1 MSSADEEI
9 IITILV
15 IVLILI
21 LAFSF
26 YSLYTCTGGTFKQD
40 DWDKDKCF
48 IIPKK
53 STSPAPAPA
62 TGPAQD
68 PATEPKQSPDS
79 SIIKS
84 VYEEALEYFNNFKP
98 EDNLQFLTGL
108 ADEEWSEIQK
118 KSEDNET
125 KCTVK
130 DASVLFSEGGYTED
144 ELKETSDA
152 IKNLCETQLEGDHE
166 YCDNFTLNEISG
178 DDVVNNIP
186 NSGKFKTD
194 YKSEKICYTH
204 EPGKCFPRV
213 YNPGGSDGTYS
224 YDSEDA
230 KLLANVDGETK
241 YIDTNEICKTLLK
254 KSDCDEKKIDY
265 IYGSDK
271 KICRWVTGIGAYV
284 DPLEVYRSA
293 SKPCDEGFAYSRQ
306 VGTCELNTGL
316 ETDNIVP
323 DKNKN
328 DGGFTSNY
336 TEYTE
341 AVCPGQKLNPNYK
354 EGTGEP
360 IFIYDYVTRGACD
373 SFNLNSSGEL
383 TEISNSTFRPCFF
396 KPKQGSYELK
406 EGKRLER
413 MGEYDLAQTIGQEC
427 NENSS
432 EACRQRQSDFINC
445 GKCDTKISTT
455 NGIES
460 MYNSERTLIKD
471 GNKYM
476 VYTLGSGTDDEVQF
490 AVRKIIY
497 DELPNEMQNKLTH
510 VPDFTDDTAKIALG
524 INTLPNTISQT
535 NITYSITNQSVTANW
550 TGTSVGAN
558 ESSTVTKSDVI
569 NELNKYKSSNFE
581 IFITNDTKEIGD
593 WDMYIGN
600 SNENIDNNSTGQ
612 KMYYNYL
619 YKVAIDDYFYKRAN
633 IYLGS
638 YTGPPPSPTV
648 PTSLRINVDIGT
660 SDDEKHIRFY
670 KNGTFKHKLKIN
682 DLWNYAS
689 SNNIKNC
696 SEYHDQRDNCIKSN
710 YYLYKDGVESRCQWR
725 PNVHCYGEWNSPD
738 TVIDGEGKEV
748 SNTCGALVPGL
759 KEERFNELSA
769 QKSVYGGQG
778 KWVNETLAV
787 QGSKC
792 KPEDIGWLDFTD
804 YSESPS
810 GSIATDANKED
821 RKLPQNYTHGVPY
834 GWWKN
839 ARPKHGDV
847 RYTACNVDCEEEI
860 SLKNCE
866 DHSKDNPT
874 EEDRMKLYSGIDD
887 DLDNYD
893 FEKAYY
899 ASKKECKGNETKYT
913 VIKKYAQGKGG
924 KKCDNFTFAES
935 HGNFD
940 DFANDY
946 VKHIKGDT
954 CVVPKMMCAAGSSCI
969 VNTTNLEKL
978 VDRINNGENIAKIN
992 NGTAS
997 DDDNSLEI
1005 EIDGTRYNKQNK
1017 ITKEI
1022 LFRLAK
1028 KECDRF
1034 GDMYGYPNKSFCTED
1049 KIIYISEKPGVPPC
1063 EYEPGK
1069 CYVDEYTTTYTSSA
1083 GIKVFFLDKKKIIDK
1098 YKWFEGTKFIKPYEF
1113 CKWID
1118 MPDLPE

>member
-62 TGPAQD
+62 PGPAQD

-79 SIIKS
+79 SITKS

-118 KSEDNET
+118 KSEDDKT

-152 IKNLCETQLEGDHE
+152 IKNLCETQLEGDHD
-166 YCDNFTLNEISG
+166 YCDNFTLGEISG

-213 YNPGGSDGTYS
+213 YNPEGSDGTYS
-224 YDSEDA
+224 YDLEDGI
-230 KLLANVDGETK
+230 LPANVNGETK

-284 DPLEVYRSA
+284 DPLEVYKNA
-293 SKPCDEGFAYSRQ
+293 SNTCDEGSAYLQQ
-306 VGTCELNTGL
+306 VGTCEMNTGL
-316 ETDNIVP
+316 DTQMGDFVEGRGAYTGNTSLGTDV
-323 DKNKN
+323 
-328 DGGFTSNY
+328 
-336 TEYTE
+336 
-341 AVCPGQKLNPNYK
+341 VCPGQKLNPNSNGNDDK
-354 EGTGEP
+354 
-360 IFIYDYVTRGACD
+360 FIYDYVTRAQCNKD
-373 SFNLNSSGEL
+373 SGKGIAGVNAK
-383 TEISNSTFRPCFF
+383 CFF
-396 KPKQGSYELK
+396 KPKQGTYELR
-406 EGKRLER
+406 EGKRLEKK
-413 MGEYDLAQTIGQEC
+413 GEYDLAFNSECTYNNNNVPCRQKQDDFILCGRCENVTMVGDDHFAKTGRTMVRNGKEYTVSTIG
-427 NENSS
+427 
-432 EACRQRQSDFINC
+432 
-445 GKCDTKISTT
+445 
-455 NGIES
+455 NGNDKVEFAIA
-460 MYNSERTLIKD
+460 RT
-471 GNKYM
+471 
-476 VYTLGSGTDDEVQF
+476 
-490 AVRKIIY
+490 IY
-497 DELPNEMQNKLTH
+497 DELPEELKSNVKVDMTKIKLDIPGLYVSTESS
-510 VPDFTDDTAKIALG
+510 D
-524 INTLPNTISQT
+524 
-535 NITYSITNQSVTANW
+535 SITLSNGITIN
-550 TGTSVGAN
+550 
-558 ESSTVTKSDVI
+558 KSEIETIIENNDI
-569 NELNKYKSSNFE
+569 KDGNYH
-581 IFITNDTKEIGD
+581 IFITDNTIDKEKWKMKIVGKEGKSDEFYVNDSYKSLFDTSWAKYYEIEAWDSFWTAARSGGTGATLIDAGYKINFKASSDEFSNKIEFYKDDTKVTEID
-593 WDMYIGN
+593 IDKMREDN
-600 SNENIDNNSTGQ
+600 SD
-612 KMYYNYL
+612 
-619 YKVAIDDYFYKRAN
+619 
-633 IYLGS
+633 
-638 YTGPPPSPTV
+638 
-648 PTSLRINVDIGT
+648 INC
-660 SDDEKHIRFY
+660 
-670 KNGTFKHKLKIN
+670 N
-682 DLWNYAS
+682 
-689 SNNIKNC
+689 
-696 SEYHDQRDNCIKSN
+696 EYHDNRIGCNSETTFHDIFK
-710 YYLYKDGVESRCQWR
+710 GGHESRCQWK
-725 PNVHCYGEWNSPD
+725 PYVHCYGEWNSPD

-748 SNTCGALVPGL
+748 SNTCGAVVPGL

-769 QKSVYGGQG
+769 QKYSYNDSGVWT
-778 KWVNETLAV
+778 KDILAV
-787 QGSKC
+787 KGSKC

-847 RYTACNVDCEEEI
+847 RYTSCNVDCEEEI

-899 ASKKECKGNETKYT
+899 ASQKECKGNETKYT
-913 VIKKYAQGKGG
+913 VIKKYAQGKDG

-940 DFANDY
+940 DFSNDY

-969 VNTTNLEKL
+969 VNTTKLEEL
-978 VDRINNGENIAKIN
+978 VNRINNGENIAKIN

-997 DDDNSLEI
+997 DDDDSLEI

-1034 GDMYGYPNKSFCTED
+1034 GDMYGFPNKSFCTED
-1049 KIIYISEKPGVPPC
+1049 KRIYISEKPGVPPC

-1083 GIKVFFLDKKKIIDK
+1083 GIKVFFLYKKKIIDK

>member
-1 MSSADEEI
+1 MSSAVDEI

-15 IVLILI
+15 IVFILI

-26 YSLYTCTGGTFKQD
+26 YSIYTCTGGTFKQD

-48 IIPKK
+48 VIPKK

-62 TGPAQD
+62 KGPDQD

-108 ADEEWSEIQK
+108 ADDEWSEIQK
-118 KSEDNET
+118 KSEDDKT

-130 DASVLFSEGGYTED
+130 DASVLFREGEYTEA

-152 IKNLCETQLEGDHE
+152 IKNLCETQLKPDNDF
-166 YCDNFTLNEISG
+166 CDNFTLGEISG

-194 YKSEKICYTH
+194 YESEKICYTH

-213 YNPGGSDGTYS
+213 YNPEGSDGTYS
-224 YDSEDA
+224 YDLEDGILPA
-230 KLLANVDGETK
+230 SVNGETK

-284 DPLEVYRSA
+284 DPLEVYKNA
-293 SKPCDEGFAYSRQ
+293 SNTCDEGSAYLQQ
-306 VGTCELNTGL
+306 VGTCEMNTGL
-316 ETDNIVP
+316 DTEMGTYGEGSGAYTGNTSLGTDV
-323 DKNKN
+323 
-328 DGGFTSNY
+328 
-336 TEYTE
+336 
-341 AVCPGQKLNPNYK
+341 VCPGQKLNPNSNGNDDK
-354 EGTGEP
+354 
-360 IFIYDYVTRGACD
+360 FIYDYVTRAQCNRD
-373 SFNLNSSGEL
+373 SDRGNNAGV
-383 TEISNSTFRPCFF
+383 NAKCFF
-396 KPKQGSYELK
+396 KPKQGTYELR
-406 EGKRLER
+406 EGKRLEKK
-413 MGEYDLAQTIGQEC
+413 GEYDLAP
-427 NENSS
+427 NENSRCIYNNNQP
-432 EACRQRQSDFINC
+432 CRQNQGDFILC
-445 GKCDTKISTT
+445 GRCENVTMVGDEHFAKTGRTMVKDDKEYTVSTIGNGNDKVEFAIARITYQELPDKIKDKIKVDMTKINLDIKGFYVTSQGNNHVTFKAVEDSTSSIDVFT
-455 NGIES
+455 VYKGQIENTIENDDRKDGNYHIFITDNTIEKEKWKMKIVGKDVKS
-460 MYNSERTLIKD
+460 DEFYVNDSYKSLFDTSWAKYYKIYALPERYNDTRYGPGTGDTLIKA
-471 GNKYM
+471 GYNINK
-476 VYTLGSGTDDEVQF
+476 VSSDEF
-490 AVRKIIY
+490 SNKI
-497 DELPNEMQNKLTH
+497 E
-510 VPDFTDDTAKIALG
+510 
-524 INTLPNTISQT
+524 
-535 NITYSITNQSVTANW
+535 
-550 TGTSVGAN
+550 
-558 ESSTVTKSDVI
+558 
-569 NELNKYKSSNFE
+569 
-581 IFITNDTKEIGD
+581 
-593 WDMYIGN
+593 
-600 SNENIDNNSTGQ
+600 
-612 KMYYNYL
+612 
-619 YKVAIDDYFYKRAN
+619 
-633 IYLGS
+633 
-638 YTGPPPSPTV
+638 
-648 PTSLRINVDIGT
+648 
-660 SDDEKHIRFY
+660 FY
-670 KNGTFKHKLKIN
+670 KNDKKVTELNIDEMRKDNSEIN
-682 DLWNYAS
+682 CNQ
-689 SNNIKNC
+689 
-696 SEYHDQRDNCIKSN
+696 YHDNRKGCNSETTFHHIFK
-710 YYLYKDGVESRCQWR
+710 GGHESRCQWK

-748 SNTCGALVPGL
+748 PNTCGALVRGL

-769 QKSVYGGQG
+769 QKYSYNSYGVWT
-778 KWVNETLAV
+778 KDILAV
-787 QGSKC
+787 KGSKC
-792 KPEDIGWLDFTD
+792 TPEDIGWLDFTD

-847 RYTACNVDCEEEI
+847 RYTACNVDCEQEI
-860 SLKNCE
+860 PMKNCE

-874 EEDRMKLYSGIDD
+874 EEDRMKLYSGNDD

-893 FEKAYY
+893 VEKAYY
-899 ASKKECKGNETKYT
+899 ASQKECKGNETKYT

-935 HGNFD
+935 QGNFD

-954 CVVPKMMCAAGSSCI
+954 CVIPKMMCAAGSSCI
-969 VNTTNLEKL
+969 VNTTEIDKL
-978 VDRINNGENIAKIN
+978 VDRINNGENIVKII

-997 DDDNSLEI
+997 DNDDSLEI

-1034 GDMYGYPNKSFCTED
+1034 GDIYGFPNKSFCTED
-1049 KIIYISEKPGVPPC
+1049 KTIYISEEPGVPPC
-1063 EYEPGK
+1063 EYEKGK
-1069 CYVDEYTTTYTSSA
+1069 CYVDEYTTRYTSSA
-1083 GIKVFFLDKKKIIDK
+1083 GIKVFYLYKKRIIDED
-1098 YKWFEGTKFIKPYEF
+1098 KWFEGKKFIKPYEF

-1118 MPDLPE
+1118 MPDAPE

>member
-1 MSSADEEI
+1 MSSAVDEI

-15 IVLILI
+15 IVFILI
-21 LAFSF
+21 LAYSF
-26 YSLYTCTGGTFKQD
+26 YSIYTCTGGTFKQD

-48 IIPKK
+48 VIPKK

-62 TGPAQD
+62 PGPAQD

-108 ADEEWSEIQK
+108 ADDEWSEIQK
-118 KSEDNET
+118 KSEDDKT

-130 DASVLFSEGGYTED
+130 DASVLFREGEYTEA

-152 IKNLCETQLEGDHE
+152 IKNLCETQLEGDHV
-166 YCDNFTLNEISG
+166 YCDNFTLGEVSG

-194 YKSEKICYTH
+194 YESEKICYTH

-213 YNPGGSDGTYS
+213 YNPEGSDGTYS

-271 KICRWVTGIGAYV
+271 KICRWVTGIGAYI

-306 VGTCELNTGL
+306 IGTCELNTGL
-316 ETDNIVP
+316 ETNNTVP
-323 DKNKN
+323 GKNQN
-328 DGGFTSNY
+328 EGGFTSNFSVN
-336 TEYTE
+336 TE
-341 AVCPGQKLNPNYK
+341 AVCPGQKLNPNYNK
-354 EGTGEP
+354 SPGEP
-360 IFIYDYVTRGACD
+360 IFIYDNVTRGSCD
-373 SFNLNSSGEL
+373 SFNINSSGEL
-383 TEISNSTFRPCFF
+383 VEFGNGTFKPCFF

-413 MGEYDLAQTIGQEC
+413 MGEYDLAQTIGKEC

-432 EACRQRQSDFINC
+432 EPCRQRQTDFINC
-445 GKCDTKISTT
+445 GRCDTKISTT
-455 NGIES
+455 DGIPY
-460 MYNSERTLIKD
+460 MYNSERTLTKD

-476 VYTLGSGTDDEVQF
+476 VYTLGSGTDDEVQI
-490 AVRKIIY
+490 AARLVSY
-497 DELPNEMQNKLTH
+497 DNLPNEMQNKLTYI
-510 VPDFTDDTAKIALG
+510 PDFTGNGVLSID
-524 INTLPNTISQT
+524 NLPKTVGN
-535 NITYSITNQSVTANW
+535 NITVDYEIKNEYVTATW
-550 TGTSVGAN
+550 YATQ
-558 ESSTVTKSDVI
+558 SSTVTKDDVR
-569 NELNKYKSSNFE
+569 NKLNMYKNTNFE
-581 IFITNDTKEIGD
+581 FFITNDTKEIED
-593 WDMYIGN
+593 WGMYIGN
-600 SNENIDNNSTGQ
+600 SNENIDNNSTVQ
-612 KMYYNYL
+612 KMYYNYI
-619 YKVAIDDYFYKRAN
+619 YKVAIDNSDYFYKKAN
-633 IYLGS
+633 IYLSTSSGA
-638 YTGPPPSPTV
+638 PPTPTLPSGLKIHV
-648 PTSLRINVDIGT
+648 DTSGDN
-660 SDDEKHIRFY
+660 KHIRFY
-670 KNGTFKHKLKIN
+670 KNDIFKHILKID
-682 DLWNYAS
+682 DLWSSTS

-696 SEYHDQRDNCIKSN
+696 SEYHDKRDICINNN

-748 SNTCGALVPGL
+748 PNTCGAVVPGL
-759 KEERFNELSA
+759 KEERFNEITA
-769 QKSVYGGQG
+769 QKSIYKGQG
-778 KWVNETLAV
+778 VWVNEIMAV

-804 YSESPS
+804 YSQSPS

-847 RYTACNVDCEEEI
+847 KYTACNVDCKEET
-860 SLKNCE
+860 SMKNCE

-874 EEDRMKLYSGIDD
+874 EEDRMKLYSGNDD

-893 FEKAYY
+893 VEKAYY
-899 ASKKECKGNETKYT
+899 ASQKECKGNETKYT

-954 CVVPKMMCAAGSSCI
+954 CVIPKMMCAAGSSCI
-969 VNTTNLEKL
+969 VNTTKIDEL
-978 VDRINNGENIAKIN
+978 VGRINTKPKVRSEVVVVDN
-992 NGTAS
+992 NNNQTLPKDES
-997 DDDNSLEI
+997 MSI
-1005 EIDGTRYNKQNK
+1005 TIDGVKYNHDNK
-1017 ITKEI
+1017 ITNEI

-1034 GDMYGYPNKSFCTED
+1034 GDMNGFPNKSFCTED
-1049 KIIYISEKPGVPPC
+1049 KDIRYYPDNPGLAPCDFKSSGCDSEKHAGFKVEYRQIYNNSTSGTRIEQYKNVPM
-1063 EYEPGK
+1063 YMR
-1069 CYVDEYTTTYTSSA
+1069 
-1083 GIKVFFLDKKKIIDK
+1083 
-1098 YKWFEGTKFIKPYEF
+1098 PYEF

-1118 MPDLPE
+1118 MPDASG